1 MKLARGEGGGQ
12 GSTIR
17 DEQLRLKASDKGK
30 HFSLRVTSKDQGK
43 RLDQFLSQIELN
55 LSRSQAK
62 KLIEE
67 KVIVLNQK
75 SAKPSVHLK
84 RGDLISGTLPKPKPL
99 SLKPEPT
106 PLNILYEDSSII
118 VVDKPAGIVVHPAA
132 GNPSG
137 TLVNALLYHC
147 QDLSGINGVL
157 RPGIV
162 HRLDKDTSGVM
173 VVAKD
178 DQAYHHLIE
187 QFKNRTV
194 EKVYLAIAHGKL
206 NQAEGLVDAAIGR
219 HPKERKRMS
228 TRTKKGRI
236 AITRWK
242 RVENLDGFSLLEI
255 YPQTGRTHQIRV
267 HLSSMGHPLLGDP
280 LYGRKGRTG
289 SIQDPV
295 LKECV
300 KRMNRQALHAHRL
313 AFDHPRTGERVQ
325 FEAPLPQDMQEA
337 LEGLRSH
344 FNKNSPSPLRGEG
357 GGEGE
362 ERRAPLS
369 SIPSRQGRGTTL
381 G

>member
-1 MKLARGEGGGQ
+1 MAVNPTGNKIRNPPNPPLVKGGEGGL
-12 GSTIR
+12 S
-17 DEQLRLKASDKGK
+17 
-30 HFSLRVTSKDQGK
+30 FSVRVTSKDQGK
-43 RLDQFLSQIELN
+43 RLDQFLSQTDLD

-84 RGDLISGTLPKPKPL
+84 QGDLISGTLPKPKPL

-106 PLNILYEDSSII
+106 PLNILYEDPSII
-118 VVDKPAGIVVHPAA
+118 VVDKPAGMIVHPAA
-132 GNPSG
+132 GHPSG

-178 DQAYHHLIE
+178 DEAYHHLIK

-194 EKVYLAIAHGKL
+194 EKVYLAVAYGKFS
-206 NQAEGLVDAAIGR
+206 QVEGLIDAAIGR

-255 YPQTGRTHQIRV
+255 SPQTGRTHQIRV

-280 LYGRKGRTG
+280 LYGRKGRPG

-295 LKECV
+295 LKECAR
-300 KRMNRQALHAHRL
+300 RMNRQALHAYRL
-313 AFDHPRTGERVQ
+313 SFDHPRTRERVQ
-325 FEAPLPQDMQEA
+325 FETPLPQDMQDA
-337 LEGLRSH
+337 LEWLRSQV
-344 FNKNSPSPLRGEG
+344 NKVPPL
-357 GGEGE
+357 
-362 ERRAPLS
+362 P
-369 SIPSRQGRGTTL
+369 
-381 G
+381 